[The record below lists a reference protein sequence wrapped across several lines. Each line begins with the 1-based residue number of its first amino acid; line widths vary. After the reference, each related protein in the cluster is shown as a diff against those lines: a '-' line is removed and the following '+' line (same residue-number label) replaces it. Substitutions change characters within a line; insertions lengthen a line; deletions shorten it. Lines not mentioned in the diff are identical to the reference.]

1 LHSRIFPRGVDAG
14 ADLCETICLSDV
26 RFRRR
31 FLFTAPCGVVASANC
46 DLGKLYHSLVVLLC
60 GRSVAAAVYIP
71 QTTTGFM
78 CRRVYWRHV
87 LWQLAHLI
95 SLTVAWRWKDLR
107 RMKSRRSCK
116 SNEAVGL
123 WRFAFGKQPGL
134 SATGTHV
141 PYEDHTV

>member
-1 LHSRIFPRGVDAG
+1 MRDHFPYHQLLDPPLAFSRIFPRGVDAE

-31 FLFTAPCGVVASANC
+31 FLFMAPCGVVASANC
-46 DLGKLYHSLVVLLC
+46 DLGKLYRSLVVLLC

-123 WRFAFGKQPGL
+123 
-134 SATGTHV
+134 
-141 PYEDHTV
+141 